1 MRNLKTT
8 VIKSFIVFFILFLIS
23 YACSRNESETD
34 PDIVAYVGET
44 EISARDFQ
52 LNYEFG
58 FAHLK
63 KTNDRKYSYLKY
75 MINEAL
81 LFQEGYRLGLDEL
94 ERVKNQEAQLL
105 EELLVEEF
113 FRKKVDESI
122 IITDEEIKESITK
135 STVKW
140 KLRYWVELNSEAAS
154 NIYKSMQV
162 SGYTEVVQDI
172 LASNPEENR
181 DLEDLETGY
190 LTWLDIPP
198 ELLEK
203 IKDLEIGE
211 ISQPIE
217 LQGVYLLVQITNITR
232 SGISDSDYQN
242 TYNRFKQILFYRE
255 QKIRAASF
263 VANFMNPKNVI
274 TKGNEFKIL
283 ANALSEWKQQSSNS
297 DSFLESVEIAGKT
310 DPALLELKNNLEKT
324 FITFDNGNWTLKEFL
339 NRFDPH
345 SIEAKPFN
353 KQLFRKQLKHQIAIN
368 IRNYFFVKEAISL
381 GLDRSEVVVNQ
392 LKTWRD
398 KWVYEE
404 ARRFYTMDIKIDNTE
419 AKRYFDDHVSNYV
432 TQNVKQ
438 PEFSEVINQVK
449 RDAYIEQSKI
459 LLEKKIEQL
468 KKNTLV
474 RINSAVLDTITVSDS
489 DKSRATNVFLFKSS
503 SGRLAFPTVDPAWGV
518 IE

>member
-1 MRNLKTT
+1 MRKLKTT
-8 VIKSFIVFFILFLIS
+8 IIKSIIVFFILFLIS
-23 YACSRNESETD
+23 SACSRNESESD
-34 PDIVAYVGET
+34 PDAVAYVGDRK
-44 EISARDFQ
+44 ISARDFQ

-81 LFQEGYRLGLDEL
+81 LSQEGYRLGLDKS
-94 ERVKNQEAQLL
+94 ERVKSQEAQLL
-105 EELLVEEF
+105 EELLVEEL

-122 IITDEEIKESITK
+122 IIADDEIKDAITK

-140 KLRYWVELNSEAAS
+140 KLRYWVELNSEDAFD
-154 NIYKSMQV
+154 IYNSMQV
-162 SGYTEVVQDI
+162 NGYTKVVQDI

-181 DLEDLETGY
+181 DLKDLETGY

-211 ISQPIE
+211 ISKPIE
-217 LQGVYLLVQITNITR
+217 LQGVYLLVQITDITR

-255 QKIRAASF
+255 QNIRAASF

-274 TKGNEFKIL
+274 TKGNEFRIL
-283 ANALSEWKQQSSNS
+283 ANALIKWKQQGSNS
-297 DSFLESVEIAGKT
+297 VSFLESVEKAGKT
-310 DPALLELKNNLEKT
+310 EPALLELKNNLGNI
-324 FITFDNGNWTLKEFL
+324 FITFVDEDWTVKEFL

-345 SIEAKPFN
+345 SIKAKPIN
-353 KQLFRKQLKHQIAIN
+353 KQLFRKQLKHQIAIT
-368 IRNYFFVKEAISL
+368 IRNYFFVKEATSL
-381 GLDRSEVVVNQ
+381 GLDGSEEVLNQ
-392 LKTWRD
+392 IESWRD

-404 ARRFYTMDIKIDNTE
+404 ARRFYTSDINIDDTE
-419 AKRYFDDHVSNYV
+419 AKKYFNDHVSQYV
-432 TQNVKQ
+432 TQNGKQ
-438 PEFSEVINQVK
+438 PEFSKIVSQVK
-449 RDAYIEQSKI
+449 RDAYIEQAKRF
-459 LLEKKIEQL
+459 LETKIEQF
-468 KKNTLV
+468 KKNTLIK
-474 RINSAVLDTITVSDS
+474 INRAVLDTITVSDS

-503 SGRLAFPTVDPAWGV
+503 SGRLAFPTVDPAWGL
-518 IE
+518 

>member
-1 MRNLKTT
+1 MRKLTT
-8 VIKSFIVFFILFLIS
+8 TIIKSFIVFFILFLIS
-23 YACSRNESETD
+23 NACSKNESESD
-34 PDIVAYVGET
+34 SDIVAYVGKQ

-58 FAHLK
+58 FAYLK

-81 LFQEGYRLGLDEL
+81 LTQDGYHLGLDET
-94 ERVKNQEAQLL
+94 ERVKNQEAQLKK
-105 EELLVEEF
+105 ELLVEEL
-113 FRKKVDESI
+113 FRKKVDETI
-122 IITDEEIKESITK
+122 IISDEEIKDAITK

-140 KLRYWVELNSEAAS
+140 KLRYWVELNSDDAFDVY
-154 NIYKSMQV
+154 NFMQV
-162 SGYTEVVQDI
+162 SGYTKVVQEI
-172 LASNPEENR
+172 LANNPEENR
-181 DLEDLETGY
+181 DIKDLETGN

-198 ELLEK
+198 GLLEN

-211 ISQPIE
+211 ISKPIE
-217 LQGVYLLVQITNITR
+217 LQGVYLLVQITNIIR
-232 SGISDSDYQN
+232 SGITDHDYQN

-255 QKIRAASF
+255 QNARAASF
-263 VANFMNPKNVI
+263 VENFMNPKNVI
-274 TKGNEFKIL
+274 TKGDEFKIL
-283 ANALSEWKQQSSNS
+283 ANALALWKQQRSNS
-297 DSFLESVEIAGKT
+297 ESFLESVEKADKT
-310 DPALLELKNNLEKT
+310 EPELLELKDHLENT
-324 FITFDNGNWTLKEFL
+324 FITFDDDHWTVKEFIDT
-339 NRFDPH
+339 FDPH
-345 SIEAKPFN
+345 SIKAKPFD
-353 KQLFRKQLKHQIAIN
+353 KRLFRKQLKHQIAIT
-368 IRNYFFVKEAISL
+368 IRNHFFVKEAISL

-392 LKTWRD
+392 LKDWRD

-419 AKRYFDDHVSNYV
+419 AKKYFDDHESNYV

-449 RDAYIEQSKI
+449 RDAYIEQAKI

-474 RINSAVLDTITVSDS
+474 RINRAVLDTITVSDS

-503 SGRLAFPTVDPAWGV
+503 SGRLAFPTVDPAWGL
-518 IE
+518 

>member
-1 MRNLKTT
+1 MRKLKTT
-8 VIKSFIVFFILFLIS
+8 IIKSIIVFFILFLIS
-23 YACSRNESETD
+23 NACSRNESESD
-34 PDIVAYVGET
+34 PDIVAYVGERK
-44 EISARDFQ
+44 ISARDFQ

-81 LFQEGYRLGLDEL
+81 LSQEGYRLGLDKS

-105 EELLVEEF
+105 EELLVEEL

-122 IITDEEIKESITK
+122 IIADDEIKDAITK

-140 KLRYWVELNSEAAS
+140 KLRYWVELNSEDAF
-154 NIYKSMQV
+154 NVYNSMQV
-162 SGYTEVVQDI
+162 SGYTKVVQEI
-172 LASNPEENR
+172 LAGNPEENR
-181 DLEDLETGY
+181 DLKDLETGY

-211 ISQPIE
+211 ISKPIE
-217 LQGVYLLVQITNITR
+217 LQGVYLLVQITDITR
-232 SGISDSDYQN
+232 SGISDHDYKN
-242 TYNRFKQILFYRE
+242 VYNRFKQILFYRE
-255 QKIRAASF
+255 QKVRAASF

-283 ANALSEWKQQSSNS
+283 ANALTEWKQQSSNS
-297 DSFLESVEIAGKT
+297 DSFLESVEQAGNSE
-310 DPALLELKNNLEKT
+310 PALLELKNNLGNT
-324 FITFDNGNWTLKEFL
+324 FITFVDEDWTVKEFL

-345 SIEAKPFN
+345 SIKAKPFN
-353 KQLFRKQLKHQIAIN
+353 KQLFRKQLKHQIAIT
-368 IRNYFFVKEAISL
+368 IRNYFFVKEATSL
-381 GLDRSEVVVNQ
+381 GLDSSEEVINQ
-392 LKTWRD
+392 IESWRN

-404 ARRFYTMDIKIDNTE
+404 ARRFYTTDINIDNTE
-419 AKRYFDDHVSNYV
+419 AKKYFNDNVSRYV
-432 TQNVKQ
+432 TQNGKQ
-438 PEFSEVINQVK
+438 PEFSEVVSQVK
-449 RDAYIEQSKI
+449 RDAYIEQAKR
-459 LLEKKIEQL
+459 LLETKIEQL

-474 RINSAVLDTITVSDS
+474 KINRAVLDTITVSDS

-503 SGRLAFPTVDPAWGV
+503 SGRLAFPTVDPAWGL
-518 IE
+518 

>member
-1 MRNLKTT
+1 MRNLKTI

-23 YACSRNESETD
+23 SACSRNESESD
-34 PDIVAYVGET
+34 PDIVAYIGER

-81 LFQEGYRLGLDEL
+81 LSQEGYRLGLDES

-105 EELLVEEF
+105 EELLVEEL

-122 IITDEEIKESITK
+122 IISDDEIKDAITK

-140 KLRYWVELNSEAAS
+140 KLRYWVELNSEDAFDVY
-154 NIYKSMQV
+154 NSMKV
-162 SGYTEVVQDI
+162 SGYTKVVQEI
-172 LASNPEENR
+172 LANNPEENR
-181 DLEDLETGY
+181 DLKDLETGY

-203 IKDLEIGE
+203 IKDQEIGE

-217 LQGVYLLVQITNITR
+217 LQGVYLLIQITDITR
-232 SGISDSDYQN
+232 SGISDSDYKN

-255 QKIRAASF
+255 QKVRAASF

-274 TKGNEFKIL
+274 TKGNEFRIL

-297 DSFLESVEIAGKT
+297 DSFLESVEKAGKT
-310 DPALLELKNNLEKT
+310 KPALLELKNNLEMT
-324 FITFDNGNWTLKEFL
+324 FITFDDEDWTVKEFL

-345 SIEAKPFN
+345 SIKAKPLY
-353 KQLFRKQLKHQIAIN
+353 KQLFRKQLKHQIAIT
-368 IRNYFFVKEAISL
+368 IRNYFFVKEAVSL

-392 LKTWRD
+392 LDAWRN

-404 ARRFYTMDIKIDNTE
+404 ARRFYSMDIKIDNTE
-419 AKRYFDDHVSNYV
+419 AKKYFDDHVSRYV
-432 TQNVKQ
+432 TQIEKQ
-438 PEFSEVINQVK
+438 PEFSEVVSLVK
-449 RDAYIEQSKI
+449 RDAYIEQAKR
-459 LLEKKIEQL
+459 LLETKIEQL

-474 RINSAVLDTITVSDS
+474 KINRAVLDTITVSDS
-489 DKSRATNVFLFKSS
+489 EKSRVTNVFLFKSS
-503 SGRLAFPTVDPAWGV
+503 SGKLAFPTVDPAWGL
-518 IE
+518 